1 MTKEREWYNC
11 HHIIGKKNKA
21 KFNVDLPMNKIVV
34 EKIRHQAL
42 NCLMREAQ
50 DPRGQ
55 LDVLVNERRKNTLWI
70 KAEELFEALRTLP
83 DNEFYKEKLVKKPY
97 RKK

>member
-1 MTKEREWYNC
+1 
-11 HHIIGKKNKA
+11 
-21 KFNVDLPMNKIVV
+21 MNKIVV

-55 LDVLVNERRKNTLWI
+55 LDVLVNERRKNTL
-70 KAEELFEALRTLP
+70 
-83 DNEFYKEKLVKKPY
+83 
-97 RKK
+97 